1 MNQIG
6 GYVRHRS
13 YINVVMLLRVIG
25 WLLLVE
31 AAFMLVPLITA
42 FCFDE
47 PYMPFLTTMV
57 ITVVAGLGMM
67 SIKPRS
73 RDMGKR
79 EAILLT
85 AMVWVIFSL
94 FGMIPFMMS
103 PCGMGFTDAFFETMS
118 GFTTTGLS
126 VIPTLDGVPKY
137 IIIWRC
143 VMQWIGGVGI
153 ILFTLAVIPMLNYQ
167 GGMQLFNAEV
177 SGINRNKLRPRVSST
192 AKSMWGVYFCLTGLA
207 ITLLALSEMNMFDA
221 VCYGLTTVSTGGCAT
236 SNAGIGTWNTPYI
249 KLVISVF
256 MFLGGVNFGL
266 LFQAATGRFR
276 AVQVNTAFKWYC
288 CFVLVSTVVMSASIF
303 FNRPGC
309 EIVDLTLDPLFQ
321 SVSIISST
329 GLTEPDFADW
339 GGPAI
344 SLLILLMFVGA
355 CAGSTCGGVK
365 LDRFIICIKN
375 IKNEFYRMMHP
386 NAVLTVRMNGKGT
399 DGQLVEK
406 AIMFLIIYF
415 IVIGIGGTLLVFMGI
430 PMQQA
435 YFSAL
440 ESISNTGLSVSLEGI
455 PTQYSAFP
463 VGAKWVLALVM
474 LTGRLELYTIL
485 LLMTRTFW
493 KK

>member
-1 MNQIG
+1 MP
-6 GYVRHRS
+6 GYVHHRS

-25 WLLLVE
+25 WLLMVE
-31 AAFMLVPLITA
+31 AAFMLVPMATAICYGESWVPFLITIA
-42 FCFDE
+42 
-47 PYMPFLTTMV
+47 V
-57 ITVVAGLGMM
+57 TVGAGLAMM
-67 SIKPRS
+67 GLRPKS

-94 FGMIPFMMS
+94 FGMIPFMMGPS
-103 PCGMGFTDAFFETMS
+103 PMCVTDAFFETMS

-126 VIPTLDGVPKY
+126 VMPTLDGVPKY

-177 SGINRNKLRPRVSST
+177 SGINRSKLRPRVSST
-192 AKSMWGVYFCLTGLA
+192 AKSMWGVYFCITGAA
-207 ITLLALSEMNMFDA
+207 ILLLSLSEMNVFDA
-221 VCYGLTTVSTGGCAT
+221 ICYGLTTVSTGGCAT
-236 SNAGIGTWNTPYI
+236 SNAGIGTWDTPYI
-249 KLVISVF
+249 KIVIAVF

-266 LFQAATGRFR
+266 LFQAATGRLR
-276 AVQVNTAFKWYC
+276 AVKSNTVFKWYC
-288 CFVLVSTVVMSASIF
+288 TFVLVSTLVMSASIYF
-303 FNRPGC
+303 SGAGDS
-309 EIVDLTLDPLFQ
+309 IDDLTLDPLFQ

-329 GLTEPDFADW
+329 GLTEPDFASW

-344 SLLILLMFVGA
+344 SLLVLMMFVGA

-365 LDRFIICIKN
+365 LDRFIICVKN
-375 IKNEFYRMMHP
+375 IKNEFYRIMHP

-415 IVIGIGGTLLVFMGI
+415 IVIGVGGTLLVFMGI

-463 VGAKWVLALVM
+463 IGAKWVLSFVM

-485 LLMTRTFW
+485 LLLTRTFW

>member
-1 MNQIG
+1 M
-6 GYVRHRS
+6 
-13 YINVVMLLRVIG
+13 VMLLRVIG
-25 WLLLVE
+25 WLLMVE
-31 AAFMLVPLITA
+31 AAFMLVPLATA
-42 FCFDE
+42 FWFRESCL
-47 PYMPFLTTMV
+47 PFLITIA
-57 ITVVAGLGMM
+57 ITVGAGLAMM
-67 SIKPRS
+67 SLRPKS

-94 FGMIPFMMS
+94 FGMIPFMMGPS
-103 PCGMGFTDAFFETMS
+103 PMSVTDAFFETMS

-126 VIPTLDGVPKY
+126 VMPTLDGVPKY

-177 SGINRNKLRPRVSST
+177 SGINRSKLRPRVSST
-192 AKSMWGVYFCLTGLA
+192 AKSMWGVYFCITGAA
-207 ITLLALSEMNMFDA
+207 ILLLSLSEMNMFDA
-221 VCYGLTTVSTGGCAT
+221 ICYGLTTVSTGGCAT

-249 KLVISVF
+249 KIVISVF

-266 LFQAATGRFR
+266 LFQAATGRFQ
-276 AVQVNTAFKWYC
+276 AVKVNTAFKWYC
-288 CFVLVSTVVMSASIF
+288 SFVLISTLVMSASIY
-303 FNRPGC
+303 FNRAGSGLD
-309 EIVDLTLDPLFQ
+309 DLTLDPLFQ

-329 GLTEPDFADW
+329 GLTEPDFASW

-344 SLLILLMFVGA
+344 SLLILMMFVGA

-365 LDRFIICIKN
+365 LDRFIICVKN
-375 IKNEFYRMMHP
+375 IKNEFYRIMHP

-406 AIMFLIIYF
+406 AVMFLIIYF
-415 IVIGIGGTLLVFMGI
+415 IVIGVGGTLLVFMGI

-440 ESISNTGLSVSLEGI
+440 ESISNTGLAVSLEGI

-463 VGAKWVLALVM
+463 MGAKWVLSLVM

-485 LLMTRTFW
+485 LLLTRTFW
-493 KK
+493 RK